1 MERIGASEPFT
12 YSMFVWSKLSSP
24 KWRDAWEE
32 RFHGGGQTNAVITE
46 IRGNKSIRVEVYVP
60 RLEQAEAIRDQFGG
74 SIRQLKMENWAAK
87 APPASK
93 PVRVRDQFIITNTTD
108 EKKVEALR
116 DENPDRQ
123 IIHIPP
129 ELAFGTGDHPTT
141 ATCLRLLCDVAS
153 ELQSADRKR
162 WSLLDLGT
170 GTGVLAI
177 AGRKLGAGAKDIL
190 ATDYDPLAIKV
201 AKSNAKRNGA
211 PGIRFEQSDITE
223 WSPPRRFDVIVAN
236 IFANV
241 LIASVPQIKR
251 AMVAEGHL
259 IVSGILLE
267 HWDDVKKAL
276 VQEGISVTQVEKRGK
291 WVTALCRR

>member
-1 MERIGASEPFT
+1 
-12 YSMFVWSKLSSP
+12 MFVWSKLSSP

-32 RFHGGGQTNAVITE
+32 RFHGNGQTNAVISE

-74 SIRQLKMENWAAK
+74 SVRQLKSENWAAMS
-87 APPASK
+87 PPAGK
-93 PVRVRDQFIITNTTD
+93 PMRIRDQFIITNESD
-108 EKKVEALR
+108 EAKAAKLR
-116 DENPDRQ
+116 ADNPDRVT
-123 IIHIPP
+123 IHIPP

-141 ATCLRLLCDVAS
+141 ATCLRLLCDIS
-153 ELQSADRKR
+153 TELNNQEKKR

-170 GTGVLAI
+170 GTGLLAI
-177 AGRKLGAGAKDIL
+177 AGKKLGASAKEIL

-201 AKSNAKRNGA
+201 AKSNAIRNGA
-211 PGIRFEQSDITE
+211 RGIKFVQSDITE
-223 WSPPRRFDVIVAN
+223 WSPPRQFDVVVAN

-251 AMVAEGHL
+251 AMCAKAYLV
-259 IVSGILLE
+259 VSGILIE
-267 HWDDVKKAL
+267 HWDNVKKAL
-276 VQEGISVTQVEKRGK
+276 LQEGISVTQVEKRGK